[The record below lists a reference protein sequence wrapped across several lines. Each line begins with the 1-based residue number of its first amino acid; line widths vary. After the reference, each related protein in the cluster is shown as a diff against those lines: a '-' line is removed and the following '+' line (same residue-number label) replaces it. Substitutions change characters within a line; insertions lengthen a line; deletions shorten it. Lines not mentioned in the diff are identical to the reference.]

1 MVRRMF
7 TALKAT
13 LVVAATMA
21 LAGCSMQWPG
31 ATPAA
36 AKPSADPKQAALRFS
51 QCMREHGVPDFPDP
65 TTSGNG
71 NSSLVI
77 NGSGSGSD
85 LDPNATAF
93 KDATAACQK
102 YMPSGGAGRGKPDP
116 QMQQKALR
124 YSKCMRDHGLTDFPD
139 PKTNTDGGVS
149 LQIDG
154 SPDLDPTSPK
164 FQAAQQACAPIM
176 GLPKNGGGMTTQGP
190 GPGGGGPGG
199 TGQSGSGISTSG
211 SN

>member
-1 MVRRMF
+1 MVRCML
-7 TALKAT
+7 TALRAT
-13 LVVAATMA
+13 LVVVATLA

-36 AKPSADPKQAALRFS
+36 AKPSADPKHAALLFS
-51 QCMREHGVPDFPDP
+51 QCMRDHGVPDFPDP
-65 TTSGNG
+65 TTSSDGG
-71 NSSLVI
+71 TSLVI

-85 LDPNATAF
+85 LDPNSTTF

-102 YMPSGGAGRGKPDP
+102 YMPSGGANRGKPDP

-139 PKTNTDGGVS
+139 PKFDNGGAN
-149 LQIDG
+149 LQING
-154 SPDLDPTSPK
+154 SPDLDPNSPK

-176 GLPKNGGGMTTQGP
+176 GLPKNGGGMVTQ
-190 GPGGGGPGG
+190 GGGPGG
-199 TGQSGSGISTSG
+199 SGQGSGPSTSG